1 MGFYLVVVGDGSLS
15 IVEDVK
21 NGFLLSAWN
30 YNRFLN
36 LETYLYAQS
45 IWHSTKP
52 AQYFIS
58 NFDTIYQDV
67 KQRRCLP
74 MLRDVN
80 KYFSGNQTIVKMTI
94 ERRNKKKKI
103 GWL

>member
-1 MGFYLVVVGDGSLS
+1 MGFYLVVVGHGSLS

-67 KQRRCLP
+67 KQRRCPP

-80 KYFSGNQTIVKMTI
+80 KYFFGESNNCKGDN
-94 ERRNKKKKI
+94 
-103 GWL
+103 